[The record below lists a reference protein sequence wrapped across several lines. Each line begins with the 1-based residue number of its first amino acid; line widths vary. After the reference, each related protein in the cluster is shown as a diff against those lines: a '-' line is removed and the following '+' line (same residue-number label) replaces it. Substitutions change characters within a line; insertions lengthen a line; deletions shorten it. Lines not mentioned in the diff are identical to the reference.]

1 MKDFII
7 YLCGGMGKFG
17 KENFDE
23 CNVWRKY
30 CKQTLE
36 AYECAYK
43 VTAINPNDYFN
54 FVDEPPLYNTENE
67 VMRFDLHKL
76 RNSNLVIANF
86 NDMHSLGSM
95 AEVAIAYDR
104 GIPVI
109 GLNESGQQLH
119 PWQYCMCPKIF
130 DNPEDMLLYIKNYYL
145 LKIIHPT
152 L

>member
-1 MKDFII
+1 MNTYSI

-23 CNVWRKY
+23 GDKWRRY

-36 AYECAYK
+36 NYECAYK
-43 VTAINPNDYFN
+43 VTAINPNDFFN

-86 NDMHSLGSM
+86 NDMYSLGSM
-95 AEVAIAYDR
+95 AEIAIAYDR

-109 GLNESGQQLH
+109 GLNDDNKELH
-119 PWQYCMCPKIF
+119 PWQVCMCERIF
-130 DNPEDMLLYIKNYYL
+130 TDIDKMLDYIEDFYL
-145 LKIIHPT
+145 R
-152 L
+152 